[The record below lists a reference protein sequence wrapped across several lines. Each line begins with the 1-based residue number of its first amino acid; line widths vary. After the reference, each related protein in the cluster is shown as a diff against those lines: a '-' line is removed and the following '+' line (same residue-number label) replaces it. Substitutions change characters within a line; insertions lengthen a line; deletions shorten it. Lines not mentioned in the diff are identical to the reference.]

1 MMNDTRKLIDKAA
14 RAITAAEVLLREN
27 QADFAAGRA
36 YYAMFYAAEALL
48 GEKGLHFR
56 KHAGVHAAFGEHFA
70 KTARL
75 APKFHRWL
83 LDACD
88 LRLTGEY
95 GLEALIAPEDARRLI
110 NQAQEF
116 LQEATRFLGQAPG
129 QTTNEA
135 GKEGCGP

>member
-1 MMNDTRKLIDKAA
+1 MDETGKLLAKSA

-36 YYAMFYAAEALL
+36 YYAMFYVAEALL
-48 GEKGLHFR
+48 GERGLHFR
-56 KHAGVHAAFGEHFA
+56 KHAGVHAAFAEHFA

-83 LDACD
+83 LDAFD

-95 GLEALIAPEDARRLI
+95 GVETVISPEDTRRLI
-110 NQAQEF
+110 DQAKEF
-116 LQEATRFLGQAPG
+116 LQEAGRFLE
-129 QTTNEA
+129 QTDEETTETDR
-135 GKEGCGP
+135 KEGPPT